1 MTGPLELLV
10 FAYPDETS
18 ADESLK
24 NLKRLKKEG
33 LIDIVNAAV
42 IVKDE
47 KGRVHA
53 KETADPGAKQGA
65 LFGAVVGGLIGLVG
79 GPAGVVIGAAAGAG
93 TGGVAAKKIDMGIP
107 DDQIEELAS
116 SLEKGNSA
124 IVAIIDHAWVDKVLE
139 EVEDEAESV
148 LRQAVKDEISE
159 QLQGSPE
166 EGGDSSTD

>member
-1 MTGPLELLV
+1 MSDQLELLV
-10 FAYPDETS
+10 FAYPDESS
-18 ADESLK
+18 ADEALDK
-24 NLKRLKKEG
+24 LKKLKKDG

-42 IVKDE
+42 IVKDD
-47 KGRVHA
+47 KGKVHA

-116 SLEKGNSA
+116 SLDEGNSA
-124 IVAIIDHAWVDKVLE
+124 IVAIIEYIWVDKVLA
-139 EVEDEAESV
+139 EVEDDAESV
-148 LRQAVKDEISE
+148 LRQAVKDEIAE
-159 QLQGSPE
+159 QLRGPIE
-166 EGGDSSTD
+166 KGGETSTE

>member
-1 MTGPLELLV
+1 MTGQLELLV

-24 NLKRLKKEG
+24 KLKKLKKDG

-47 KGRVHA
+47 KGKVHA

-65 LFGAVVGGLIGLVG
+65 LFGAVVGGLIGLIG

-107 DDQIEELAS
+107 LMIKS
-116 SLEKGNSA
+116 RSLPVRWMRATQPS
-124 IVAIIDHAWVDKVLE
+124 
-139 EVEDEAESV
+139 
-148 LRQAVKDEISE
+148 
-159 QLQGSPE
+159 LQ
-166 EGGDSSTD
+166 SSTTPGSIKSWQRSKMMPKASCDRP